1 MSIEIAE
8 FEMPHVVAV
17 VLWLAG
23 VVVAILRKLVS

>member
-1 MSIEIAE
+1 MSTEIAE
-8 FEMPHVVAV
+8 YEMPHLVAA